1 MHHLTCVIAY
11 LPCDIYL
18 GVKRAYVGIKRA
30 YIPPS
35 ITCEY
40 VTITHVHESE
50 NKSLHICANIKTTET
65 RNTMKEQREISN
77 KAITPVKQKGG
88 RKPMTKEVKAN
99 KKVHLF
105 FTASD
110 KEKLIELAKENN
122 TTIGRFVKSVL
133 MEYMLKHQRKK
144 KAN

>member
-1 MHHLTCVIAY
+1 MGI
-11 LPCDIYL
+11 
-18 GVKRAYVGIKRA
+18 KRAYVGIKRA
-30 YIPPS
+30 YMLLS

-40 VTITHVHESE
+40 VSITHAHISE
-50 NKSLHICANIKTTET
+50 TKSLQICANIKATEI

-77 KAITPVKQKGG
+77 KAITPAKQKGG
-88 RKPMTKEVKAN
+88 RKAMTNEVKAN

-122 TTIGRFVKSVL
+122 TTIGRFVKLIL
-133 MEYMLKHQRKK
+133 MEYMSKHQRKK

>member
-1 MHHLTCVIAY
+1 MKA
-11 LPCDIYL
+11 
-18 GVKRAYVGIKRA
+18 
-30 YIPPS
+30 
-35 ITCEY
+35 
-40 VTITHVHESE
+40 
-50 NKSLHICANIKTTET
+50 TET

-77 KAITPVKQKGG
+77 KAITPGQQKPG
-88 RKPMTKEVKAN
+88 RKAMTKEVKAN

-133 MEYMLKHQRKK
+133 MEYMSKHQRKK